1 MISSG
6 TTGAVG
12 ELRVSQDLM
21 ARGFHVFRNMGPNEP
36 VDLVTLSPNGNI
48 HLVQVTVGRKK
59 KRGKSGGY
67 NLHES
72 VRTWDVLAVCYPDQ
86 VCYQTRDRKEMVFR
100 EGNLVVLDHPTIVRK
115 PRTRRRPRVPDNALP
130 ALMSA
135 RAAREEE
142 NRRMEVEYR
151 RQYPLPTWPTV
162 EEIASEFADT
172 GGPGNGLESGSADW
186 SDISADRPLN
196 TRPLRDG

>member
-21 ARGFHVFRNMGPNEP
+21 ARGFHAFRNMGPNGP
-36 VDLVTLSPNGNI
+36 VDLIALSPRGRVY
-48 HLVQVTVGRKK
+48 LVQVTVGRMG
-59 KRGKSGGY
+59 RGGRHGSYG
-67 NLHES
+67 LHKN
-72 VRTWDVLAVCYPDQ
+72 VRTWDVLAVCYPDK
-86 VCYQTRDRKEMVFR
+86 VRYQTRDGKEMVFR
-100 EGNLVVLDHPTIVRK
+100 GGNLVVPDHPTIVLK
-115 PRTRRRPRVPDNALP
+115 LRTRRRPRTPNNALP

-142 NRRMEVEYR
+142 NRRMEVEFR

-162 EEIASEFADT
+162 EEIASEFADMGDKAGDSVSDPPT
-172 GGPGNGLESGSADW
+172 GRAPQ
-186 SDISADRPLN
+186 P
-196 TRPLRDG
+196 TTQ